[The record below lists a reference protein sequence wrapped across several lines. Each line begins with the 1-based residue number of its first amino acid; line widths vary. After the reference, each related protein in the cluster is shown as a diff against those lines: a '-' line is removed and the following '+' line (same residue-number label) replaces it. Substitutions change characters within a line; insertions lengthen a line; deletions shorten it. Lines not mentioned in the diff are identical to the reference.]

1 MDKKMPKKISLKDF
15 GMEKI
20 ILIAIAGIVLLAANF
35 SEWKNSSSKTSEK
48 QEKSIET
55 SQNDAYVE
63 ALENK
68 LVHILENV
76 DGVGKAEVMITLKS
90 SKESVLNKDL
100 SEEKQT
106 EEERSGETQKVNK
119 NQKKQEET
127 ILSDS
132 SGNSA
137 PYVIKELEPEISGI
151 VISCEGA
158 GNKVVEA
165 SVLEA
170 VQVLFGVSANLLL
183 CCCIHRTALRLCRLL
198 FVLLKLFVFPFH
210 PFNISFVFFFAH
222 PLIRICRSVCL
233 GNASCLAF
241 FERSVGSRCLLRGN
255 GRRLRRICLRILRRG
270 RGFPDIW
277 IFIVLLFV
285 IIHDR
290 SFLSVYW

>member
-137 PYVIKELEPEISGI
+137 PYVIKELEPEISEI

-170 VQVLFGVSANLLL
+170 VQVLFGVSANH
-183 CCCIHRTALRLCRLL
+183 IK
-198 FVLLKLFVFPFH
+198 VLKMEV
-210 PFNISFVFFFAH
+210 AK
-222 PLIRICRSVCL
+222 
-233 GNASCLAF
+233 
-241 FERSVGSRCLLRGN
+241 
-255 GRRLRRICLRILRRG
+255 
-270 RGFPDIW
+270 
-277 IFIVLLFV
+277 
-285 IIHDR
+285 
-290 SFLSVYW
+290 

>member
-1 MDKKMPKKISLKDF
+1 MGEKVPKKMNLKEI
-15 GMEKI
+15 GIEKI
-20 ILIAIAGIVLLAANF
+20 ILIAIAGIVLLLANF
-35 SEWKNSSSKTSEK
+35 SEWKNAISEK
-48 QEKSIET
+48 TEKKEEKT
-55 SQNDAYVE
+55 VQTDQNDAYVS

-170 VQVLFGVSANLLL
+170 VKVLFGVSANH
-183 CCCIHRTALRLCRLL
+183 IK
-198 FVLLKLFVFPFH
+198 VLKMEV
-210 PFNISFVFFFAH
+210 AK
-222 PLIRICRSVCL
+222 
-233 GNASCLAF
+233 
-241 FERSVGSRCLLRGN
+241 
-255 GRRLRRICLRILRRG
+255 
-270 RGFPDIW
+270 
-277 IFIVLLFV
+277 
-285 IIHDR
+285 
-290 SFLSVYW
+290 

>member
-119 NQKKQEET
+119 NQEET

-170 VQVLFGVSANLLL
+170 VQVLFGVSANH
-183 CCCIHRTALRLCRLL
+183 IK
-198 FVLLKLFVFPFH
+198 VLKMEV
-210 PFNISFVFFFAH
+210 AK
-222 PLIRICRSVCL
+222 
-233 GNASCLAF
+233 
-241 FERSVGSRCLLRGN
+241 
-255 GRRLRRICLRILRRG
+255 
-270 RGFPDIW
+270 
-277 IFIVLLFV
+277 
-285 IIHDR
+285 
-290 SFLSVYW
+290 

>member
-1 MDKKMPKKISLKDF
+1 MGEKVPKKMNLKEI
-15 GMEKI
+15 GIEKI
-20 ILIAIAGIVLLAANF
+20 ILIAIAGIVLLLANF
-35 SEWKNSSSKTSEK
+35 SEWKNAISEKTEK
-48 QEKSIET
+48 QEEKT
-55 SQNDAYVE
+55 VQTDQNDAYVS

-170 VQVLFGVSANLLL
+170 VQVLFGVSANH
-183 CCCIHRTALRLCRLL
+183 IK
-198 FVLLKLFVFPFH
+198 VLKMEV
-210 PFNISFVFFFAH
+210 SK
-222 PLIRICRSVCL
+222 
-233 GNASCLAF
+233 
-241 FERSVGSRCLLRGN
+241 
-255 GRRLRRICLRILRRG
+255 
-270 RGFPDIW
+270 
-277 IFIVLLFV
+277 
-285 IIHDR
+285 
-290 SFLSVYW
+290 

>member
-1 MDKKMPKKISLKDF
+1 MGEKVPKKMNLKEI
-15 GMEKI
+15 GIEKI
-20 ILIAIAGIVLLAANF
+20 ILIAIAGIVLLLANF
-35 SEWKNSSSKTSEK
+35 SEWKNAISEK
-48 QEKSIET
+48 TEKKEEKT
-55 SQNDAYVE
+55 VQTDQNDAYVS

-76 DGVGKAEVMITLKS
+76 DGVGKAQVMITLKS

-170 VQVLFGVSANLLL
+170 VQVLFGVSANH
-183 CCCIHRTALRLCRLL
+183 IK
-198 FVLLKLFVFPFH
+198 VLKMEV
-210 PFNISFVFFFAH
+210 SK
-222 PLIRICRSVCL
+222 
-233 GNASCLAF
+233 
-241 FERSVGSRCLLRGN
+241 
-255 GRRLRRICLRILRRG
+255 
-270 RGFPDIW
+270 
-277 IFIVLLFV
+277 
-285 IIHDR
+285 
-290 SFLSVYW
+290 

>member
-100 SEEKQT
+100 SDYKGIYHNQTLT

-170 VQVLFGVSANLLL
+170 VQVLFGVSANH
-183 CCCIHRTALRLCRLL
+183 IK
-198 FVLLKLFVFPFH
+198 VLKMEV
-210 PFNISFVFFFAH
+210 AK
-222 PLIRICRSVCL
+222 
-233 GNASCLAF
+233 
-241 FERSVGSRCLLRGN
+241 
-255 GRRLRRICLRILRRG
+255 
-270 RGFPDIW
+270 
-277 IFIVLLFV
+277 
-285 IIHDR
+285 
-290 SFLSVYW
+290 

>member
-1 MDKKMPKKISLKDF
+1 MGEKVPKKMNLKEI
-15 GMEKI
+15 GIEKI
-20 ILIAIAGIVLLAANF
+20 ILIAIAGIVLLLANF
-35 SEWKNSSSKTSEK
+35 SEWKNAISENTEKKEEKTV
-48 QEKSIET
+48 QT
-55 SQNDAYVE
+55 DQNDAYVE

-170 VQVLFGVSANLLL
+170 VQVLFGVSANH
-183 CCCIHRTALRLCRLL
+183 IK
-198 FVLLKLFVFPFH
+198 VLKMEV
-210 PFNISFVFFFAH
+210 SK
-222 PLIRICRSVCL
+222 
-233 GNASCLAF
+233 
-241 FERSVGSRCLLRGN
+241 
-255 GRRLRRICLRILRRG
+255 
-270 RGFPDIW
+270 
-277 IFIVLLFV
+277 
-285 IIHDR
+285 
-290 SFLSVYW
+290 

>member
-48 QEKSIET
+48 QEKSVET

-106 EEERSGETQKVNK
+106 EEEKSGETQKVNK
-119 NQKKQEET
+119 NQKKAGRD
-127 ILSDS
+127 DS
-132 SGNSA
+132 FRFFWKFCPLCNKR
-137 PYVIKELEPEISGI
+137 IR
-151 VISCEGA
+151 A
-158 GNKVVEA
+158 GN
-165 SVLEA
+165 
-170 VQVLFGVSANLLL
+170 FRN
-183 CCCIHRTALRLCRLL
+183 CH
-198 FVLLKLFVFPFH
+198 
-210 PFNISFVFFFAH
+210 
-222 PLIRICRSVCL
+222 
-233 GNASCLAF
+233 
-241 FERSVGSRCLLRGN
+241 
-255 GRRLRRICLRILRRG
+255 
-270 RGFPDIW
+270 
-277 IFIVLLFV
+277 
-285 IIHDR
+285 
-290 SFLSVYW
+290 FL

>member
-90 SKESVLNKDL
+90 SKESVLNK
-100 SEEKQT
+100 
-106 EEERSGETQKVNK
+106 
-119 NQKKQEET
+119 QEET

-170 VQVLFGVSANLLL
+170 VQVLFGVSANH
-183 CCCIHRTALRLCRLL
+183 IK
-198 FVLLKLFVFPFH
+198 VLKMEV
-210 PFNISFVFFFAH
+210 SK
-222 PLIRICRSVCL
+222 
-233 GNASCLAF
+233 
-241 FERSVGSRCLLRGN
+241 
-255 GRRLRRICLRILRRG
+255 
-270 RGFPDIW
+270 
-277 IFIVLLFV
+277 
-285 IIHDR
+285 
-290 SFLSVYW
+290 

>member
-106 EEERSGETQKVNK
+106 EEERSGEN
-119 NQKKQEET
+119 ET
-127 ILSDS
+127 RYCFKRSK
-132 SGNSA
+132 A
-137 PYVIKELEPEISGI
+137 QEPEADTTQTATDKKKDEKSEREV
-151 VISCEGA
+151 VIYGE
-158 GNKVVEA
+158 
-165 SVLEA
+165 
-170 VQVLFGVSANLLL
+170 
-183 CCCIHRTALRLCRLL
+183 
-198 FVLLKLFVFPFH
+198 
-210 PFNISFVFFFAH
+210 
-222 PLIRICRSVCL
+222 
-233 GNASCLAF
+233 
-241 FERSVGSRCLLRGN
+241 
-255 GRRLRRICLRILRRG
+255 
-270 RGFPDIW
+270 
-277 IFIVLLFV
+277 
-285 IIHDR
+285 
-290 SFLSVYW
+290 

>member
-90 SKESVLNKDL
+90 SKESV
-100 SEEKQT
+100 
-106 EEERSGETQKVNK
+106 VNK

-170 VQVLFGVSANLLL
+170 VQVLFGVSANH
-183 CCCIHRTALRLCRLL
+183 IK
-198 FVLLKLFVFPFH
+198 VLKMEV
-210 PFNISFVFFFAH
+210 AK
-222 PLIRICRSVCL
+222 
-233 GNASCLAF
+233 
-241 FERSVGSRCLLRGN
+241 
-255 GRRLRRICLRILRRG
+255 
-270 RGFPDIW
+270 
-277 IFIVLLFV
+277 
-285 IIHDR
+285 
-290 SFLSVYW
+290 

>member
-35 SEWKNSSSKTSEK
+35 SEWKNAISEK
-48 QEKSIET
+48 TEKKEEKT
-55 SQNDAYVE
+55 VQTDQNE
-63 ALENK
+63 

-170 VQVLFGVSANLLL
+170 VQVLFGVSANH
-183 CCCIHRTALRLCRLL
+183 IK
-198 FVLLKLFVFPFH
+198 VLKMEV
-210 PFNISFVFFFAH
+210 AK
-222 PLIRICRSVCL
+222 
-233 GNASCLAF
+233 
-241 FERSVGSRCLLRGN
+241 
-255 GRRLRRICLRILRRG
+255 
-270 RGFPDIW
+270 
-277 IFIVLLFV
+277 
-285 IIHDR
+285 
-290 SFLSVYW
+290 